1 MWRDWFIF
9 SKRDSRAMLFLLVCL
24 ALVLAGRWLAG
35 GGDAG
40 SGAAVDTLCL
50 QPSMPDA
57 APEAD
62 VRRPSRRVS
71 AVLPRVE
78 PSPFDPNTADSLL
91 LLRQGIPPRVASNIL
106 KYRAAG
112 GVFRSVQSLRKIYGM
127 TDDCYSRIAPYVVLS
142 SVRPEV
148 EEAGVPRRAGAGKLP
163 SGTVL
168 DLNTADSALLCRVP
182 GIGRWRASRIVR
194 HRDRLGGYVSVSQLA
209 DIPGMP
215 DSVQR
220 WFRVD
225 SAFCPVRIPV
235 NTASASVL
243 AAHPCISAAMA
254 RVITRH
260 VQLHGPLKSAA
271 DLRLYSEFDSC
282 DLGVLSRYLDFGV
295 KK

>member
-9 SKRDSRAMLFLLVCL
+9 SRRDSRAMLFLLVCL
-24 ALVLAGRWLAG
+24 VVVLAGRWLAG

-40 SGAAVDTLCL
+40 RGAAVDTLCM
-50 QPSMPDA
+50 QPAVSGTA
-57 APEAD
+57 HEAD
-62 VRRPSRRVS
+62 VQRPSRRVS
-71 AVLPRVE
+71 AALPEVE

-106 KYRAAG
+106 RYRAAG

-127 TDDCYSRIAPYVVLS
+127 TDECYGRIAPYVVLS
-142 SVRPEV
+142 SVRPEMEKDYASRPAYAV
-148 EEAGVPRRAGAGKLP
+148 KLP
-163 SGTVL
+163 AGTVL
-168 DLNTADSALLCRVP
+168 DLNTADSATLCRVP
-182 GIGRWRASRIVR
+182 GIGGWRASRIVR
-194 HRDRLGGYVSVSQLA
+194 HRGRLGGYVSVSQLA

-225 SAFCPVRIPV
+225 SAFCPVRIAV
-235 NTASASVL
+235 NTASCQAL

-260 VQLHGPLKSAA
+260 VELHGPLSSAGE
-271 DLRLYSEFDSC
+271 LRLYSEFDSC
-282 DLGVLSRYLDFGV
+282 DMDVLSRYLDFGTR
-295 KK
+295 K